1 MQDRAGILVMSR
13 QKLKTIEQHAEETYP
28 NEGCGAL
35 LGRVSGEQNV
45 VEEVVRCANVRASSR
60 TRYEI
65 NPRELVRIQR
75 EARQQGQEI
84 IGFYHSHPDH
94 PAMWSRT
101 DLAEAHWIGCS
112 YVIVSVNE
120 GKAVEVK
127 SYRLAGRVEEDKR
140 FEAEEIGESGTDQ
153 VTR

>member
-1 MQDRAGILVMSR
+1 MQDRAGILVVSR
-13 QKLKTIEQHAEETYP
+13 QNLKTIEQHAEETYP

-35 LGRVSGEQNV
+35 LGRVSGDENV
-45 VEEVVRCANVRASSR
+45 VEDVVRCANVRASSR